1 MAAAQRFVIVEQS
14 VGLPGPA
21 AVAQAHQPTRR

>member
-1 MAAAQRFVIVEQS
+1 MAAARTFVIVEQP
-14 VGLPGPA
+14 VGLPGPV